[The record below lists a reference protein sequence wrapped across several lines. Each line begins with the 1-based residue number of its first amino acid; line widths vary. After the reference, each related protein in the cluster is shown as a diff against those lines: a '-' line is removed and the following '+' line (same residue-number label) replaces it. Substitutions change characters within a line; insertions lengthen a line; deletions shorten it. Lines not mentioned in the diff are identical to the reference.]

1 MADVTNNPYTPDNKI
16 GDSGLD
22 TSERRMV
29 VVDFVP
35 ILDRWERLRIVYN
48 ATLVCIVMATTFF
61 LYPFLAISVPFW
73 VRIIFGG
80 VIANL
85 CFTIAPAI
93 EGYGTRFQIWHP
105 LFTILLFLVGLAF
118 ASLLAMF
125 CISEYANV

>member
-1 MADVTNNPYTPDNKI
+1 M
-16 GDSGLD
+16 
-22 TSERRMV
+22 
-29 VVDFVP
+29 DFVP
-35 ILDRWERLRIVYN
+35 ILNRWERLRIVYN
-48 ATLVCIVMATTFF
+48 ATLVCIVMATTF
-61 LYPFLAISVPFW
+61 LAYPFLAKSVPFW
-73 VRIIFGG
+73 VRIILGG

-85 CFTIAPAI
+85 FFTIAPAI